1 MMTTAGSC
9 TEFAR
14 DIKQFVSRCA
24 ERLEQNI
31 LVEGQLPPVVRGQRL
46 AQSHR
51 DKRPHMGGSSAENG
65 SHYAAFLAL
74 LREGDAALYPTDL
87 GKRVLASVK
96 PFLGQPLVPF
106 AHRAV
111 LQTLAVYGP
120 LEQNLLWHTLD
131 ADTQAACLR
140 ETFSVASYYDE
151 TQQRMRTL
159 PDNYLW
165 VTSENARLISQL
177 LPDDEAA
184 RAAGESTF
192 KQLVKKLRE
201 NPWFDDNPPFMV
213 VDQYAWETVAA
224 AVSLGKHYASNEER
238 KFLLELAAQYRSTL
252 YKLARPDGYAFCW
265 GRSQGVIS
273 YGTTSYCL
281 LGFGEALFEHGLIP
295 LEAFAND
302 LALAQR
308 SFQTLKQDWFDDDGL
323 TTMHR
328 YGRETFSYRRSHRLV
343 GSTFGMLVKFLHTAE
358 QLTALAQKVDVGL
371 PERISLPG
379 TADDLVDFG
388 APEGSNRRYGLWIGK
403 NDHWHVAL
411 PVVGNPDKFDPKVT
425 TSYLPAPIVPF
436 VLDVPTQHSAPY
448 GTEYLE
454 LEDGRVYAAAGGCDE
469 LTKVEGGVRLV
480 WHRFLDIESLEYGAD
495 LGTLQIDCRL
505 EGTKLTISH
514 HFETARTDILSR
526 YSMLGVALKDA
537 HKHSPTQYVFSDAHR
552 SLSLGCRGNITQMN
566 VENVTDLPAGKSFL
580 TALPWAVSLFLPVI
594 SSSFS
599 VELTLGERA
608 V

>member
-1 MMTTAGSC
+1 
-9 TEFAR
+9 
-14 DIKQFVSRCA
+14 
-24 ERLEQNI
+24 
-31 LVEGQLPPVVRGQRL
+31 
-46 AQSHR
+46 
-51 DKRPHMGGSSAENG
+51 
-65 SHYAAFLAL
+65 
-74 LREGDAALYPTDL
+74 
-87 GKRVLASVK
+87 
-96 PFLGQPLVPF
+96 
-106 AHRAV
+106 
-111 LQTLAVYGP
+111 
-120 LEQNLLWHTLD
+120 
-131 ADTQAACLR
+131 
-140 ETFSVASYYDE
+140 
-151 TQQRMRTL
+151 MRTL

-308 SFQTLKQDWFDDDGL
+308 SFQTLEQDWFDDDGL

-358 QLTALAQKVDVGL
+358 QLTALAQKVDVEL

-379 TADDLVDFG
+379 TADDLIDFG

-403 NDHWHVAL
+403 KRPLARR
-411 PVVGNPDKFDPKVT
+411 
-425 TSYLPAPIVPF
+425 PA
-436 VLDVPTQHSAPY
+436 
-448 GTEYLE
+448 
-454 LEDGRVYAAAGGCDE
+454 
-469 LTKVEGGVRLV
+469 
-480 WHRFLDIESLEYGAD
+480 
-495 LGTLQIDCRL
+495 
-505 EGTKLTISH
+505 
-514 HFETARTDILSR
+514 SR
-526 YSMLGVALKDA
+526 RQS
-537 HKHSPTQYVFSDAHR
+537 
-552 SLSLGCRGNITQMN
+552 
-566 VENVTDLPAGKSFL
+566 
-580 TALPWAVSLFLPVI
+580 
-594 SSSFS
+594 
-599 VELTLGERA
+599 
-608 V
+608 